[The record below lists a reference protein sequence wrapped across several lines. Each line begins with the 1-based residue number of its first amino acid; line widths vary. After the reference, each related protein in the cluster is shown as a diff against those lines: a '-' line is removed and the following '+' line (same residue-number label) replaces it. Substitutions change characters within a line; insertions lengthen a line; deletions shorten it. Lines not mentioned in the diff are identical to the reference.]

1 MISIIQGIE
10 LYTPKYIGRKDIVVS
25 GEKFQGVYEG
35 VKLDTNIEDINII
48 NAENLLMFP
57 GFIDNHVHIIGGG
70 GEAGFRSR
78 VLEITSEKLVRSGI
92 TTVVGCLGTDNG
104 CRSTHELIAKTKAL
118 EEEGLSA
125 FCYTGA
131 YEIPIKTVTN
141 SIKEDLMLIDKII
154 GVGEIAISDNRS
166 SQPTYQE
173 FISTVAQS
181 RVGGLLSGKSGIVNV
196 HVGDGKRG
204 LEKINRMIE
213 NTEIPFTQILPT
225 HINRNMRLFREGME
239 YLRKGGYID
248 LTTSSSDIENDE
260 LTASKALK
268 LLFDEGLPLERVT
281 FSSDG
286 NGSIPIF
293 DEYGNIKSFEV
304 CSVETLYEQ
313 IKTSILDYG
322 IPIETAISVITK
334 NVSELY
340 GFNNKGV
347 IEKDRDADFVLVD
360 RNNLEIK
367 KVFAKGKLM
376 FGV

>member
-1 MISIIQGIE
+1 MISIIQGVE

-25 GEKFQGVYEG
+25 GGKFQGIYEG
-35 VKLDTNIEDINII
+35 VKLNTNIEDINII

-92 TTVVGCLGTDNG
+92 TTVVGCLGTDNV

-322 IPIETAISVITK
+322 VPIETAISVITK
-334 NVSELY
+334 NVSKLY